1 VKANYE
7 FCVCDL
13 PASDFGLPA
22 LEKQIK
28 TKRKINMKSIQI
40 ITPGNIKIADSPT
53 PVAGKGEVLL
63 KIKYVGFCGSDLS
76 TFLGKNTMVEFPRV
90 PGHEISAVIVSTG
103 EEVPAN
109 FKTGQAVTVVPYTN
123 CGQCSSCRKGR
134 FNACRYNQTLGVQRD
149 GAMQEFITIPWQKL
163 ITDDKLSAK
172 ELAMVEPLTVG
183 FHAVDRGR
191 VTDID
196 IVMVFGCGMIGSGAI
211 IRAALR
217 GATVIA
223 VDIDDQ
229 KLELARKIGAH
240 FCINS
245 KTTNLHEALLDIT
258 GGHGPDVIIEAV
270 GNPFTYQSALEEA
283 AFAARVVCIGYAK
296 NDVSFA
302 TKLWV
307 QKEIDIMGSRNAT
320 PSDFE
325 AVVNYLKQGSFPLDE
340 MITLIIQPEDAEDTV
355 AAWAA
360 NPGQIMKILV
370 QF

>member
-1 VKANYE
+1 MKA
-7 FCVCDL
+7 
-13 PASDFGLPA
+13 
-22 LEKQIK
+22 
-28 TKRKINMKSIQI
+28 IQI
-40 ITPGNIKIADSPT
+40 ITPENIKIVDRPAPI
-53 PVAGKGEVLL
+53 AGNGEVLL
-63 KIKYVGFCGSDLS
+63 KINYVGFCGSDLS
-76 TFLGKNTMVEFPRV
+76 TFLGKNPMVEYPRV
-90 PGHEISAVIVSTG
+90 PGHEISAVIAKIG

-149 GAMQEFITIPWQKL
+149 GAMQEFITVPWQKL
-163 ITDDKLSAK
+163 IADDQLSAK

-183 FHAVDRGR
+183 FHAIDRGR

-196 IVMVFGCGMIGSGAI
+196 TVMIFGCGMIGSGAI

-229 KLELARKIGAH
+229 KLELARKIGATH
-240 FCINS
+240 VINS
-245 KTTNLHEALLDIT
+245 KTTNLHDVLQEIT
-258 GGHGPDVIIEAV
+258 NGHGPDVIIEAA
-270 GNPFTYQSALEEA
+270 GNPLTYQSALEEA

-307 QKEIDIMGSRNAT
+307 QKEIDILGSRNASS
-320 PSDFE
+320 SDFE
-325 AVVNYLKQGSFPLDE
+325 AVINYLKQGKFPLDE
-340 MITLIIQPEDAEDTV
+340 MITRIIEPEDAAAAV
-355 AAWAA
+355 ASWVA
-360 NPGQIMKILV
+360 NPGQVTKILV
-370 QF
+370 RF

>member
-1 VKANYE
+1 MKA
-7 FCVCDL
+7 
-13 PASDFGLPA
+13 
-22 LEKQIK
+22 
-28 TKRKINMKSIQI
+28 IQI
-40 ITPGNIKIADSPT
+40 ITPETIQLVERPE
-53 PVAGKGEVLL
+53 PVAAKGEVKL
-63 KIKYVGFCGSDLS
+63 KINYVGFCGSDLS
-76 TFLGKNTMVEFPRV
+76 TYLGKNPMVDYPRV
-90 PGHEISAVIVSTG
+90 PGHEISAVIVSAG

-109 FKTGQAVTVVPYTN
+109 FKSGQAVTVVPYTN

-149 GAMQEFITIPWQKL
+149 GAMQEFITVPWQKL
-163 ITDDKLSAK
+163 IVDNKLSAR

-191 VTDID
+191 VSDID
-196 IVMVFGCGMIGSGAI
+196 TVMVFGCGMIGSGAI

-217 GATVIA
+217 GAKVIA

-229 KLELARKIGAH
+229 KLELARKIGANY
-240 FCINS
+240 CINS
-245 KTTNLHEALLDIT
+245 KITNLHDALQEIT
-258 GGHGPDVIIEAV
+258 GGHGPDVIVEAA
-270 GNPFTYQSALEEA
+270 GNPFTYQAALEEA

-307 QKEIDIMGSRNAT
+307 QKEIDILGSRNAT

-325 AVVNYLKQGSFPLDE
+325 AVINYLKQGRFPLDE
-340 MITLIIQPEDAEDTV
+340 MITRVIQPEEAASAV

-360 NPGQIMKILV
+360 NPGQVMKILV